1 MAICRKKKFTSRK
14 KVGEPE
20 IGAVHKSQK
29 VGGPRPA
36 RPNRLHHQCCSV
48 NSSVTFFFF
57 FFFFLFLFLFFF
69 VLFLPLADFNGL
81 RPDYGSIYR
90 LTVTIEHQ

>member
-1 MAICRKKKFTSRK
+1 MAIYRKKKFTSRK

-36 RPNRLHHQCCSV
+36 RPSTLRRQCCSV
-48 NSSVTFFFF
+48 NSSATFFFF
-57 FFFFLFLFLFFF
+57 FFF